1 MTEKRT
7 YPRYESKLKCT
18 FEYYEGDPEAID
30 MELEYPEQGK
40 GYIMDISR
48 GGVFIISDERV
59 AVSMPVR
66 LSFSIGKSKF
76 TPMGVIVRT
85 GLLENNPSEIA
96 RRFSRYSAKG
106 QTYIAVEFNDP
117 LEEFDSGKL

>member
-7 YPRYESKLKCT
+7 YPRFESKIKCT
-18 FEYYEGDPEAID
+18 FDYYEGDPETID
-30 MELEYPEQGK
+30 MELEHPEQGK
-40 GYIMDISR
+40 GYVMDISK

-59 AVSMPVR
+59 AVSMPVKV
-66 LSFSIGKSKF
+66 SFSIGKARF
-76 TPMGVIVRT
+76 NPRGVIVRT

-106 QTYIAVEFNDP
+106 ETYIAVEFSEP
-117 LEEFDSGKL
+117 LEDFDTNKL